1 MRIETILDP
10 GGIAR
15 LPERDLSQS
24 VCVVFDVLRATSTIL
39 TALAHGASRIYP
51 AVSVE
56 EARLWRQTRLPD
68 AALCG
73 ERKGVRVPGFD
84 FGNSPAEFTR
94 DAVSGRTLIMS
105 TTNGTVALR
114 ACAGAREV
122 HAGALLNLGALAAA
136 ARASAPGTLLLV
148 CAGTGGRFA
157 VEDGFAAGALIS
169 RLGAPAAL
177 DDASQAMLALYEQSA
192 SRPLELLAGGENGRR
207 LSEIGLSVDLGW
219 CARYDVFA
227 GLAVLRDGSI
237 EGRALEM

>member
-10 GGIAR
+10 GAIAR
-15 LPERDLSQS
+15 LPERDLSEC

-39 TALAHGASRIYP
+39 TALANGASRIYP

-56 EARLWRQTRLPD
+56 EAREWRCSRFPE

-84 FGNSPAEFTR
+84 FGNSPPEFTR
-94 DAVSGRTLIMS
+94 AAVSGRTLIMT
-105 TTNGTVALR
+105 TTNGTIALR
-114 ACAGAREV
+114 SCAGAREV
-122 HAGALLNLGALAAA
+122 HAGALLNVGAMAAS
-136 ARASAPGTLLLV
+136 ARASAPPTLLLV

-169 RLGAPAAL
+169 RLGPAASL

-192 SRPLELLAGGENGRR
+192 SRPLDLLSGGENGRR

-227 GLAVLRDGSI
+227 GLAILRDGAI
-237 EGRALEM
+237 EGRAL